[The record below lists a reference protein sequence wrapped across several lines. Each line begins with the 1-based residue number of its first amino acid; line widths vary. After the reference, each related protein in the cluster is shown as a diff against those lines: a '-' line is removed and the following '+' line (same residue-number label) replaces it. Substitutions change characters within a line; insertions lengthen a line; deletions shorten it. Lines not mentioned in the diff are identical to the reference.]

1 MIDELKSMINIFIG
15 FVLYLLPFWAIGL
28 GVYLENAN
36 LI

>member
-1 MIDELKSMINIFIG
+1 MEELKSIINCIIG
-15 FVLYLLPFWAIGL
+15 FIIYLLPFWAIGI